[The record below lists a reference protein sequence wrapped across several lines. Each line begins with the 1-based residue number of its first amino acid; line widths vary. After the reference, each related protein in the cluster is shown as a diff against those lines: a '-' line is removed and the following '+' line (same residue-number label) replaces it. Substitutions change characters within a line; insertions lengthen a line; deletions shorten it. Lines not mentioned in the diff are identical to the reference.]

1 MIHLVDFMNLK
12 IIQMFDYRSIQPGKV
27 DINKTNK
34 NLFSFFYPA
43 WLRGTRKEPPTLNE
57 TITHEHRRQQ
67 LEEKVDLLFFY
78 V

>member
-1 MIHLVDFMNLK
+1 MK
-12 IIQMFDYRSIQPGKV
+12 Q
-27 DINKTNK
+27 INKHK

-57 TITHEHRRQQ
+57 TINHEHRRQQ
-67 LEEKVDLLFFY
+67 LEQKVDLLFFN